1 MKFSTSNHNDQSPDF
16 QNHNDSG
23 PDIQNYNDQGPDIQ
37 NHNDVGPDIQGF
49 AVTHKIH
56 FSWVDGYSTA
66 WDLYSI
72 IMLCLHEKPTSIPRP
87 FFVY

>member
-1 MKFSTSNHNDQSPDF
+1 MVDSLIYKHSKIKHKTTKVPKSATFFLASNHNDQSPDF

-49 AVTHKIH
+49 AVTHNIH
-56 FSWVDGYSTA
+56 FFLG
-66 WDLYSI
+66 
-72 IMLCLHEKPTSIPRP
+72 
-87 FFVY
+87 

>member
-1 MKFSTSNHNDQSPDF
+1 MIVVFAVKLQGFTFVTIPIMKFSTSNHNDQGPDF
-16 QNHNDSG
+16 QKHNDSG

-56 FSWVDGYSTA
+56 FFLG
-66 WDLYSI
+66 
-72 IMLCLHEKPTSIPRP
+72 
-87 FFVY
+87 